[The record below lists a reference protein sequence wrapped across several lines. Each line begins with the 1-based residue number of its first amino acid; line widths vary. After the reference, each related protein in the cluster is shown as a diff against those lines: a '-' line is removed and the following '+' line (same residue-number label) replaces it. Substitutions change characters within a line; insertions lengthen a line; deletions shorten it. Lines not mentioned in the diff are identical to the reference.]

1 MSGIMTIICP
11 YPPEYL
17 QSINFRHI
25 EVKEDELRAAPF
37 GVPVLCIFKGCPLFL
52 LDIYSNR

>member
-1 MSGIMTIICP
+1 MTIICP